1 VAAAP
6 TIIILDDRL
15 LIEELLVGVDE
26 EGERHTTT
34 YWYYRACRAA
44 VSGAG
49 GHLSGPFVGL
59 DNRRQAT
66 AIRSLLLLPDTIGLP
81 EPRSMVP
88 VMAELSERHPR
99 LNLVN
104 LEAAAAGLVLD
115 ATMLL
120 SIEATRGVLPVIL
133 DAENIRWRTVEIS

>member
-1 VAAAP
+1 MAA
-6 TIIILDDRL
+6 IRNVILDDRL
-15 LIEELLVGVDE
+15 LIEELLVGIDAK
-26 EGERHTTT
+26 GERHTTT

-49 GHLSGPFVGL
+49 GHLSGPFLGL
-59 DNRRQAT
+59 DDQRQAT

-81 EPRSMVP
+81 EPRATVP

-99 LNLVN
+99 LNLLN
-104 LEAAAAGLVLD
+104 LEAAAAGLVLN

-120 SIEATRGVLPVIL
+120 SIEASRGVLPEIL
-133 DAENIRWRTVEIS
+133 DAEKIRWRAVEIA

>member
-1 VAAAP
+1 MAAAP
-6 TIIILDDRL
+6 TIILDDRL

-34 YWYYRACRAA
+34 HWYYRACRAA

-49 GHLSGPFVGL
+49 EYLSGPFVGL
-59 DNRRQAT
+59 DNRRQAA

-99 LNLVN
+99 LNLLN

-120 SIEATRGVLPVIL
+120 SVEATRGVLPAIL
-133 DAENIRWRTVEIS
+133 DAENIRWRTVEID

>member
-6 TIIILDDRL
+6 TIILDDRL
-15 LIEELLVGVDE
+15 LIEELLVGIDE

-49 GHLSGPFVGL
+49 GHLSGPFLGL
-59 DNRRQAT
+59 DNQRQTT

-81 EPRSMVP
+81 QPRSMVP

-99 LNLVN
+99 LNLLN

-120 SIEATRGVLPVIL
+120 SIEATRGVLPEIL
-133 DAENIRWRTVEIS
+133 DAENIRWRTVEIA

>member
-1 VAAAP
+1 MAA
-6 TIIILDDRL
+6 IRNVILDDRL
-15 LIEELLVGVDE
+15 LIEELLVGIDAK
-26 EGERHTTT
+26 GERHTTT

-49 GHLSGPFVGL
+49 GHLSGPFLGL
-59 DNRRQAT
+59 DDQRQAT

-81 EPRSMVP
+81 EPRATVP

-99 LNLVN
+99 LNLLN
-104 LEAAAAGLVLD
+104 LEAAAAGLVLN

-120 SIEATRGVLPVIL
+120 SIEATRGVLPEIL
-133 DAENIRWRTVEIS
+133 DAEKIRWRAVEIA

>member
-1 VAAAP
+1 MAAAP

-49 GHLSGPFVGL
+49 GHLSGPFLGL
-59 DNRRQAT
+59 DNRRQAA
-66 AIRSLLLLPDTIGLP
+66 AIQSLLLLPDTIGLP

-99 LNLVN
+99 LNLLN

-120 SIEATRGVLPVIL
+120 SIEATRGVLPEIL
-133 DAENIRWRTVEIS
+133 DAENIRWRTVEIA